1 MNQPPAAPSFDPWAA
16 SYDRYR
22 PGYPDA
28 LFATIAERL
37 SLPAHPRVADLGA
50 GTGRATLAMAGHGWD
65 VTAVEP
71 GPQMLAVLRE
81 RAAEA
86 GLTVASTGA
95 SAEATN
101 LPDASFDVVTAAQ
114 AFHWFD
120 KPAALSEA
128 ARILRPGGGVALFW
142 NTRDADASVL
152 LADFGALLERATTG
166 SGWWRDRVRQMDE
179 TQAALGSHPDFGAPE
194 LVELRHT
201 ERVTP
206 DAFVEMA
213 FTASQVQALAR
224 EAQERLR
231 DELRRLLARGGH
243 DRQPTLSIPYRIDLW
258 IARRSGE

>member
-1 MNQPPAAPSFDPWAA
+1 MNRPAAPSFDPWAA

-50 GTGRATLAMAGHGWD
+50 GTGRASLAMAGHGWD

-71 GPQMLAVLRE
+71 GPGMLAVLRNS
-81 RAAEA
+81 ATQA
-86 GLTVASTGA
+86 GLTLTATQA

-101 LPDASFDVVTAAQ
+101 LADASFDVVTAAQ

-120 KPAALSEA
+120 KPAALGEA
-128 ARILRPGGGVALFW
+128 ARILRPTGGVAVFW
-142 NTRDADASVL
+142 NTRDVDASVL

-166 SGWWRDRVRQMDE
+166 TGWWRDRDRQMEE
-179 TQAALGSHPDFGAPE
+179 TRTALESHPDFGAPE

-201 ERVTP
+201 ERMTP

-213 FTASQVQALAR
+213 FTVSQVQALTR
-224 EAQERLR
+224 DAQQRLR
-231 DELRRLLARGGH
+231 DELRRMLARDGH
-243 DRQPTLSIPYRIDLW
+243 DRQSTLFIPYRIDLW